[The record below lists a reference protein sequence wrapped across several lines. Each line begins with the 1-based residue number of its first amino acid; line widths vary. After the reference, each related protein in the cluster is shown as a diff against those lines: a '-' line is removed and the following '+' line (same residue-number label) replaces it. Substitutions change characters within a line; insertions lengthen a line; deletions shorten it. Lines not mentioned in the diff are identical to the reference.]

1 MDDEIIYP
9 LRRNKNP
16 IPQSFGFT
24 VTNILSKGQVYDIT
38 GAWMKRRA
46 QLGLQQ
52 VTRGAEQLQEVCESK
67 RAEELLL
74 KKEDS
79 LQKDTEQVERVWSS
93 LAEACVKLREKGL
106 DTTSFVTSLG
116 LIRPMINLYK
126 THIRVDRCSTLET
139 GAKIRN
145 DLRAVE
151 DRFLAEITNK
161 LGVDEAT
168 RWSARF
174 ASAWKVK

>member
-1 MDDEIIYP
+1 
-9 LRRNKNP
+9 
-16 IPQSFGFT
+16 
-24 VTNILSKGQVYDIT
+24 
-38 GAWMKRRA
+38 
-46 QLGLQQ
+46 
-52 VTRGAEQLQEVCESK
+52 
-67 RAEELLL
+67 
-74 KKEDS
+74 
-79 LQKDTEQVERVWSS
+79 
-93 LAEACVKLREKGL
+93 
-106 DTTSFVTSLG
+106 
-116 LIRPMINLYK
+116 MINLYK